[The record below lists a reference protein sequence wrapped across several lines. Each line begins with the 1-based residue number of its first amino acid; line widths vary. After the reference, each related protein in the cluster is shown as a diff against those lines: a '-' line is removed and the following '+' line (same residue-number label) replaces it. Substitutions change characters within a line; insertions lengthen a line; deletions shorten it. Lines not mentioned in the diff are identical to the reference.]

1 MPVPIAVTHPKGAG
15 LTAANPATL
24 ETAGPFAR
32 LAAAAAAAK
41 EAAAAEQQ
49 QPQQPTSIQQAEPQ
63 QAVTGSQQGV
73 CNGHSEQQYTV
84 AVDHLDF
91 SYPGLGAT
99 S

>member
-41 EAAAAEQQ
+41 EAAAAQQQ
-49 QPQQPTSIQQAEPQ
+49 QPQQQASVQQAQPQ
-63 QAVTGSQQGV
+63 QTVTGSQQGV
-73 CNGHSEQQYTV
+73 CNGHSEQQHTV

-99 S
+99 P